1 MIKSVNVNLNTGGKI
16 KVFNDPGKTH
26 EVVYGPLPEKAWQRK
41 EREMNERARNYFSV
55 SAKER
60 ALELL
65 LLQQVSGHNK

>member
-1 MIKSVNVNLNTGGKI
+1 M
-16 KVFNDPGKTH
+16 KTNQID
-26 EVVYGPLPEKAWQRK
+26 VKRIDSIASDYAAWVKRVEFQKKQK

-65 LLQQVSGHNK
+65 LWQQVSGHNK